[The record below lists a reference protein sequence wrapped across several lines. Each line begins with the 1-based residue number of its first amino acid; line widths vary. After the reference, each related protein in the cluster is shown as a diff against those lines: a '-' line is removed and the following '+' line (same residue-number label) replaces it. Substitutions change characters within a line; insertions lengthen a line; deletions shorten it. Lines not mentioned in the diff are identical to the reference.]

1 MDRRT
6 LLAVIL
12 IMGVLLLDQVLWSR
26 WTRSRQPAPPPGTG
40 APATPGTSATAPGA
54 PRSPGDSAAMR
65 AAAAESVFDGR
76 AVVPPVDSSLAA
88 SRLAGAGVGEGGE
101 PLIAA
106 RVPAAP
112 AVRES
117 LATSQF
123 RASFTGA
130 GGAVS
135 SWVIPAYEDPRT
147 KAPVDLVPRGETAMH
162 VSVGTPGVSYDFT
175 NAPFR
180 KSGGSSGE
188 GWLSFSAQDSS
199 GIRVTKTYRLGN
211 DPNLLGVEVRVAAP
225 AHLGPIRYRI
235 GWANPLPATELNTRP
250 EERPAVA
257 YLGTK
262 LEAVDVR
269 KIAKDGTKR
278 LQGNVRWAGQRNKYF
293 VATVIPD
300 SASIPE
306 VVFLQGREKF
316 PVAWLAGT
324 AAPGTEVVRHSR
336 LYAGPIHYE
345 TFVRIGAGLEEL
357 ANLGWKWIVPVSA
370 LLLKC
375 LVLFHK
381 VIPNYGVAII
391 LVALLT
397 KIVFYPLT
405 QSSLRTMKVMHRLQ
419 PEVNALREKHKSDP
433 AKMNQAMMNLYK
445 EHKVNPMG
453 GCLPMLLQLPVF
465 LALYQVLLHSI
476 ELRSAGFVWWIKDL
490 SAPDLVGYIGGFP
503 IHVLPIIMTGSTFL
517 LQSQTPV
524 DPRQAFM
531 MYLMPLMMLY
541 IMYSLPSGVIIYWTV
556 NNLASAL
563 QQYLVNVAEDRKMAA
578 HT

>member
-6 LLAVIL
+6 LLAVVL

-26 WTRSRQPAPPPGTG
+26 WTRSRQPAPTPRVG
-40 APATPGTSATAPGA
+40 APAVPGASTPGA

-65 AAAAESVFDGR
+65 AAAAESVLAGR
-76 AVVPPVDSSLAA
+76 AVPPGNASSAA
-88 SRLAGAGVGEGGE
+88 PRMTGAGVGEGGE
-101 PLIAA
+101 ALIAA

-112 AVRES
+112 AESES

-123 RASFTGA
+123 RAAFTGA

-135 SWVIPAYEDPRT
+135 SWVLPAYKDPRS
-147 KAPVDLVPRGETAMH
+147 KAPVDLVPPGETAMH

-180 KSGGSSGE
+180 KTGGSAGQ

-199 GIRVTKTYRLGN
+199 GIRVTKTYRLAN
-211 DPNLLGVEVRVAAP
+211 DPNLLEVEVRVAAP
-225 AHLGPIRYRI
+225 AQLGPIRYRI
-235 GWANPLPATELNTRP
+235 GWANPLPVTEINTRP
-250 EERPAVA
+250 EERTAVA

-269 KIAKDGTKR
+269 KIAKEGTKR

-293 VATVIPD
+293 IATVIPD
-300 SASIPE
+300 SSSIPE
-306 VVFLQGREKF
+306 VVFQQGSGKY
-316 PVAWLAGT
+316 PIVWLAGT
-324 AAPGTEVVRHSR
+324 AAPGTEVVRHGR

-345 TFVRIGAGLEEL
+345 TLVRIGAGLEDL

-370 LLLKC
+370 LLLKS

-391 LVALLT
+391 LVALFT
-397 KIVFYPLT
+397 KLIFYPLT

-419 PEVNALREKHKSDP
+419 PEVNAIREKHKKDP
-433 AKMNQAMMNLYK
+433 AKMNESMMKLYK

-465 LALYQVLLHSI
+465 LALYQVLLHAI

-490 SAPDLVGYIGGFP
+490 SAPDVVGTMGGFP

-541 IMYSLPSGVIIYWTV
+541 IMYNLPSGVIIYWTV
-556 NNLASAL
+556 NNLVSAL
-563 QQYLVNVAEDRKMAA
+563 QQYLVNVAEDRRMAA